1 MGIEEVKHHIGEE
14 AKQKAKLLMNEA
26 DAEAKRI
33 QQQTTQQLK
42 EYKEQQKAHAAQV
55 VEVAK
60 KKELASAE
68 FEGKR
73 LVLDKKKAMITA
85 AVDETKKKL
94 DEMKTAE
101 RKHIIEKLLRRA
113 QRELDVHS
121 VVVNTEDV
129 SLVTLSG
136 VTVRASGISGGLI
149 AENKSETISIDL
161 SFDTLLE
168 ETKQRHLNELSEVL
182 FR

>member
-68 FEGKR
+68 FEGKC
-73 LVLDKKKAMITA
+73 LVLDKKKAIIT
-85 AVDETKKKL
+85 
-94 DEMKTAE
+94 
-101 RKHIIEKLLRRA
+101 
-113 QRELDVHS
+113 S
-121 VVVNTEDV
+121 
-129 SLVTLSG
+129 
-136 VTVRASGISGGLI
+136 
-149 AENKSETISIDL
+149 SID
-161 SFDTLLE
+161 
-168 ETKQRHLNELSEVL
+168 
-182 FR
+182 